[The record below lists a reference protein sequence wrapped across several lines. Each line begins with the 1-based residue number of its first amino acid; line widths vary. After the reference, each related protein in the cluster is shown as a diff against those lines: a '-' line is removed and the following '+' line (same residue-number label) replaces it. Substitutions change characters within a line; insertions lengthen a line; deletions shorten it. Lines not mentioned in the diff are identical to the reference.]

1 MRSVGRRLEPRI
13 AIRAS
18 GDLLGEGARFNESMA
33 RLSCAA
39 HVPKGVYRFASH
51 EQANQHEQDCLVR
64 AIARLALERKHG

>member
-1 MRSVGRRLEPRI
+1 MRSIGHRQDPPI
-13 AIRAS
+13 AARAS
-18 GDLLGEGARFNESMA
+18 GELLGEGARFSESMA
-33 RLSCAA
+33 RLSRAA